1 MDGPLMPS
9 SDRQS
14 LLVVAAHPVDEV
26 LGCGGTIACHADS
39 GGQVQVLIVAEGE
52 PSRQQQHDRRQAID
66 ELSNSVQAAQQ
77 TDLILGAQGVAA
89 FTNCW
94 KS

>member
-1 MDGPLMPS
+1 MSRVLGLDG
-9 SDRQS
+9 
-14 LLVVAAHPVDEV
+14 HPVDEV
-26 LGCGGTIACHADS
+26 LGCGGTIACHADY
-39 GGQVQVLIVAEGE
+39 GGQVQVLIVAGGE
-52 PSRQQQHDRRQAID
+52 PSRQQQHDRGQAID
-66 ELSNSVQAAQQ
+66 ELSDLVQAAQQ